1 MSLFRFVKYSSILY
15 FLGKHRDKLFRSLA
29 VLLFALVTS
38 LLYDDL
44 RLYLE
49 ARHPET
55 LIYALVAKVLI
66 VYGSLVFVLLQFRP
80 RGTREK
86 RGEARAAA
94 IAPDKRQPGDK
105 QEEKDRLDALAD
117 VEIHGTLRT
126 RYDRVLAGDAHA
138 SDDRRSSTK
147 SSRS

>member
-15 FLGKHRDKLFRSLA
+15 FFGKHRNKLFRSLA

-55 LIYALVAKVLI
+55 LIYALVVKILI

-80 RGTREK
+80 RGVRET

-94 IAPDKRQPGDK
+94 MISGSRPQDAE
-105 QEEKDRLDALAD
+105 QEFDRLDALAD
-117 VEIHGTLRT
+117 VDTHGKLST
-126 RYDRVLAGDAHA
+126 RYDRVLTGKAHA
-138 SDDRRSSTK
+138 SKSRRSATK